1 MTSVTAKR
9 FSIEE
14 YHRLA
19 ELGFFAPDE
28 RVELIRGEIIK
39 MAAKGRSHSVCTSFL
54 VEELVIL
61 LARRARLRL
70 QEPIILSPDS
80 EPEPDIVI
88 ARRRSDNYFSSH
100 PEPADI
106 LWVIEVS
113 DSTLKYDRK
122 TKLSLYA
129 EAGIS
134 NYWIFNLV
142 DDRLEMYGEPYR
154 EKQGSCSYRSQRIV
168 LPDESVVIPGF
179 PDLSLDL
186 SLVFPVEY
194 GEGN

>member
-9 FSIEE
+9 FSIAE
-14 YHRLA
+14 YHRLG

-39 MAAKGRSHSVCTSFL
+39 MASKGRLHSVCNSL
-54 VEELVIL
+54 LLRELYPL
-61 LARRARLRL
+61 LGKRAMLRG
-70 QEPIILSPDS
+70 QEPIILSADS
-80 EPEPDIVI
+80 EPEPDVAI
-88 ARRRSDNYFSSH
+88 ARNRSDNYLSSH

-106 LWVIEVS
+106 LLVIEVS
-113 DSTLKYDRK
+113 DSTLKYDQK

-142 DDRLEMYGEPYR
+142 DIQLEMHSEPYQ
-154 EKQGSCSYRSQRIV
+154 KQQGSFGYQLQRVV
-168 LPDESVVIPGF
+168 LPNGVVVIPGF

-186 SLVFPVEY
+186 SSVFPVQTCE
-194 GEGN
+194 